1 MGAARSRPHTPMAY
15 FLQNFPQQLVN
26 GLETG
31 SLYALVALG
40 YTLVYGILEMLNFAH
55 GDVYMVG
62 GFLAAGVAV
71 LFVHSGVAAFPAGL
85 VVALMVVA
93 AMAGTG
99 LLGVGIERIAYRP
112 LRNASRLAPLITAIG
127 VSLLLESVVQVR
139 VSPAPVLVP
148 SNALVPQA
156 VIHAGSVG
164 TPLMAVVLVVVSVLL
179 MIALDLFIFRTQF
192 GAAMRATAQDREAAS
207 FMGID
212 IDRVIMVTFLIGSA
226 LAGMGGVL
234 FGLRFATVNFF
245 MGFLIGIK
253 AFTAAVIGGIGNIR
267 GAMVGGFLLGVLESL
282 GGGFVSTEFQDVF
295 AFLALILVLLVR
307 PQGLFGEKPLERA

>member
-1 MGAARSRPHTPMAY
+1 MEY

-31 SLYALVALG
+31 SLYALIALG

-62 GFLAAGVAV
+62 GFLGAGVAA
-71 LFVHSGVAAFPAGL
+71 LFVHNGVAAVPAGL
-85 VVALMVVA
+85 IVALMGVVS
-93 AMAGTG
+93 MGGTG

-112 LRNASRLAPLITAIG
+112 LRNANRLAPLITAIG
-127 VSLLLESVVQVR
+127 VSLFLRSIVEVQ

-148 SNALVPQA
+148 SNALVPPTVVQ
-156 VIHAGSVG
+156 AGSVA
-164 TPLMAVVLVVVSVLL
+164 TPLVAIALFVVSVIL
-179 MIALDLFIFRTQF
+179 MIALDVFVFRTRF
-192 GAAMRATAQDREAAS
+192 GAAMRATAQDREAAT

-212 IDRVIMVTFLIGSA
+212 VDRVIVVTFLIGSA

-234 FGLRFATVNFF
+234 FGLTFATVNFF

-253 AFTAAVIGGIGNIR
+253 AFAAAVIGGIGNIR
-267 GAMVGGFLLGVLESL
+267 GAMVGGLLLGVLESMV
-282 GGGFVSTEFQDVF
+282 GGFINTAFQDTF
-295 AFLALILVLLVR
+295 AFLALIIVLLIR
-307 PQGLFGEKPLERA
+307 PQGLFGQPLPDRA